1 MMGWVS
7 KQLWFF
13 IHCLAWHGYDA
24 NDWLNWWVVN
34 CELIACIWSFN
45 HICIDSPFYIFS
57 LYSYYCSFTFSI
69 KILGYFY
76 QFLFVSLE
84 MNHSALLLWL
94 LYTAHSFIH
103 SHHSSSL
110 TSSLARLA
118 LPWPYVSSI
127 DCKLLSIYLI
137 WLPDCLL
144 CLVILLNTHCY
155 FPTYSY
161 YAWYLVFFLLWHDF
175 PSFII

>member
-1 MMGWVS
+1 LHVFDHS
-7 KQLWFF
+7 
-13 IHCLAWHGYDA
+13 IVC
-24 NDWLNWWVVN
+24 V
-34 CELIACIWSFN
+34 LISL
-45 HICIDSPFYIFS
+45 YIFS

-76 QFLFVSLE
+76 QFLFISLE
-84 MNHSALLLWL
+84 IIHSALLLWL
-94 LYTAHSFIH
+94 LHTIHSFTH
-103 SHHSSSL
+103 SHYSPPL
-110 TSSLARLA
+110 TSFLARLA
-118 LPWPYVSSI
+118 LPSLYVSSI

-161 YAWYLVFFLLWHDF
+161 YAWYLVFFLL
-175 PSFII
+175 